1 MMSWLTEPFEYA
13 FMRQALLASIMIGI
27 TCSVL
32 GVFVVLRRL
41 AFLGDA
47 IAHTTLPGL
56 VIAYLNRWN
65 LFVGALITAFVT
77 ALGISWIS
85 RRDRLQEDTA
95 IGVVFS
101 GMFALGVVLISS
113 TGSYRDFT
121 HMLFGNV
128 LGVSQ
133 TDLIAIA
140 VVMVIVLVSC
150 GALLKELVLT
160 TVDPMHA
167 RVIGLSTDGIRTILL
182 VLMALAIVTAIQSV
196 GVVLTSAM
204 LITPAATGAILCRRL
219 KSMVSVAICV
229 AVVSS
234 LLGLYLSYYLGT
246 SSGGSIV
253 LGCTGCFA
261 FAAAIRRFQGRT
273 TA

>member
-1 MMSWLTEPFEYA
+1 MSWVTEPFEFV

-65 LFVGALITAFVT
+65 LFVGALVTAFVT

-85 RRDRLQEDTA
+85 RKDRLQEDTA

-128 LGVSQ
+128 LGVSR
-133 TDLIAIA
+133 TDLIAIG
-140 VVMVIVLVSC
+140 VVMVIVLVGC
-150 GALLKELVLT
+150 GVLLKELVLT
-160 TVDPMHA
+160 TVDPMHS

-196 GVVLTSAM
+196 GVVLTSSM

-219 KSMVSVAICV
+219 TSMLAVAVSVSV
-229 AVVSS
+229 FSS
-234 LLGLYLSYYLGT
+234 TLGLYLSYYVGK

-261 FAAAIRRFQGRT
+261 FAVAIQRFRIRRL
-273 TA
+273 A